1 MNAQRH
7 PTDLARLLQ
16 AFFCQYLI
24 QQRGASRQTV
34 DGYRDTFRLLLR
46 FAVAHAGTSIADLS
60 LADLDAALVLAFL
73 DDLESQRHNTVR
85 TRNARLAAIRA
96 FAHYAGLQEPAALP
110 GMQRILAIPAK
121 RFDRPLVGFLS
132 REEIEAVLQAP
143 DGRTWC
149 DQRDRALF
157 TVMYNTGARVSEM
170 VTVRRADLESER
182 GQAIRLH
189 GKGRKERV
197 VPLWSRTVKLLRDWL
212 LRIAPEPQQPLFPN
226 RQGQPMTRAGV
237 ASRLERCVQAASI
250 HCPSLKGK
258 RVSPHSVRH
267 TTAMHLLQAG
277 VDLTVIA
284 LWLGHESVETTHQY
298 LEADL
303 GMKERALATLQP
315 PPVGSQRF
323 VPSKTLLAFLDGL

>member
-1 MNAQRH
+1 MNAPQR

-16 AFFCQYLI
+16 AFFCQHLMA
-24 QQRGASRQTV
+24 QRGASRQTV
-34 DGYRDTFRLLLR
+34 NGYRDTFRLLLR
-46 FAVAHAGTSIADLS
+46 FAEAHCGKSIAE
-60 LADLDAALVLAFL
+60 LAITDLDAELVLAFL
-73 DDLESQRHNTVR
+73 DELEVRRQNTAR
-85 TRNARLAAIRA
+85 TRNVRLAAIRA
-96 FAHYAGLQEPAALP
+96 FAHYVGLQEPVALP

-143 DGRTWC
+143 DGRTWSG
-149 DQRDRALF
+149 QRDCALLS
-157 TVMYNTGARVSEM
+157 VMYNTGARVSEM
-170 VTVRRADLESER
+170 VTLQRADVEDER
-182 GQAIRLH
+182 CQAIRLH

-197 VPLWSRTVKLLRDWL
+197 VPLWSRTTKLIRAWL
-212 LRIAPEPQQPLFPN
+212 PHIGPQPQQPLFPN
-226 RQGQPMTRAGV
+226 RQGQPMTRSGV
-237 ASRLERCVQAASI
+237 ASRLERSVRTASAR
-250 HCPSLKGK
+250 CASLKDK
-258 RVSPHSVRH
+258 RVSPHSIRH

-315 PPVGSQRF
+315 PAVGSPRF